1 MYSHRAPPW
10 FASFG
15 RALSEIPSCSTANG
29 TIRMVFPFPYLLLD
43 VMNGIAEAR
52 RAVGQQ
58 ILDLVG
64 RACTRRP
71 AT

>member
-1 MYSHRAPPW
+1 M
-10 FASFG
+10 
-15 RALSEIPSCSTANG
+15 SEIPSGSTANG
-29 TIRMVFPFPYLLLD
+29 TIRMVFPVPYLLLD
-43 VMNGIAEAR
+43 VMNGIADAR
-52 RAVGQQ
+52 HAVGQQ

>member
-1 MYSHRAPPW
+1 M
-10 FASFG
+10 
-15 RALSEIPSCSTANG
+15 SEIPSGSTANG